1 MKMYAITDINDKV
14 WSLLDKR
21 WIELDPLFSKGV
33 EQYLIRREDLYNA
46 LIDIKKYET
55 FVGVYQLHTFEL
67 QSTDT
72 TGYMTAMMIQE
83 KFVKEGL

>member
-33 EQYLIRREDLYNA
+33 EQYLMRREDLYNA

-55 FVGVYQLHTFEL
+55 FAGVYQLHTFEL

-72 TGYMTAMMIQE
+72 TGYMTAIMMQE
-83 KFVKEGL
+83 KFINEGL